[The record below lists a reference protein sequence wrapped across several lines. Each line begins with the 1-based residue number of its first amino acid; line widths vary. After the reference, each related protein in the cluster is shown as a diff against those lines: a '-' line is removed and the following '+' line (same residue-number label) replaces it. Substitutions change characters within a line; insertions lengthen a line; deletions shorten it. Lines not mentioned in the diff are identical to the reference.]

1 MIMELGRKK
10 VRLGELLVNSGVLSN
25 EQLQQALDNPA
36 RQGKK
41 LGEFLV
47 DEGIVSEDDLA
58 KALSKQLDLDMIDLQ
73 SINVDK
79 EVLNLVPVNV
89 LKKNKIFPF
98 AYKIT
103 STFSWSPWRI
113 PWITTPSMTSI
124 SSPTSR

>member
-47 DEGIVSEDDLA
+47 M
-58 KALSKQLDLDMIDLQ
+58 KASYRRM
-73 SINVDK
+73 
-79 EVLNLVPVNV
+79 
-89 LKKNKIFPF
+89 
-98 AYKIT
+98 T
-103 STFSWSPWRI
+103 WR
-113 PWITTPSMTSI
+113 
-124 SSPTSR
+124 RH

>member
-73 SINVDK
+73 SMNVET

-89 LKKNKIFPF
+89 LKKNKICPF
-98 AYKIT
+98 AY
-103 STFSWSPWRI
+103 
-113 PWITTPSMTSI
+113 
-124 SSPTSR
+124 